1 MALFADLSLVLLAAL
16 AGGFL
21 AQRLGQPLM
30 VGYVLAGVIVGPFT
44 GGFTV
49 VNVHDIEQLAE
60 LGVALLLFSLGLE
73 LSFRELKPVRAVAL
87 GGATVQIILTIA
99 LGLGLGLALG
109 WSWRPALW
117 FGALISLS
125 STMVALKTIQ
135 AQGRRGT
142 LSSRVMFGILVV
154 QDLAVVVL
162 MIVLPELS
170 DPAGGLVKV
179 GTAALRAALFL
190 GVIVFV
196 ATRLVPRL
204 MAVVA
209 RWNSRELFLLSTT
222 TLAFGIGYVTWSFGL
237 SMALGAFVAGLVI
250 NESEYAHQALSDIVP
265 LRDLFGMLFFVSVGM
280 LLDPALVRQHLGA
293 LVFVVIVIVVGKAAI
308 LGGVV
313 RVFGYWNVVPLA
325 VGLTL
330 FQVGEFA
337 FVLARVG
344 LSSGA
349 IGNDVYALTLNA
361 AIVTMVLTP
370 ALSGLTPMLYERL
383 WPRRPRETFEEIN
396 LPRAGL
402 SNHVLIAGWGRVGR
416 SVGDALSHLDLP
428 YVLVEADDRRVRQ
441 ARVAGVPVI
450 YGDASQTVVLEAAGV
465 SRARAMLV
473 TAPAFLDVRNIVRA
487 ARRVRPD
494 LPIVARADSA
504 EAIQGLYALGVQEVA
519 SPEFEA
525 AIEMTRQALIHLNV
539 PAYDILRVAS
549 VIRRERY
556 GVPGEQLDD
565 QRAILGQVGEVTR
578 HLDFTWLRMPGDS
591 PFDGRTLGELRIRST
606 TGASVV
612 AVVHDGVLTA
622 NPDGE
627 VRLDAGDL
635 VAILGTR
642 DQIGRFEEA
651 AQSRERALHRR
662 DSTHRPIRLE
672 RREVGTPSPTSTRTR

>member
-1 MALFADLSLVLLAAL
+1 MALVADLSLVLLAAL

-30 VGYVLAGVIVGPFT
+30 LGYVLAGVIVGPFT
-44 GGFTV
+44 GGLTV

-87 GGATVQIILTIA
+87 AGATVQIIVTIA
-99 LGLGLGLALG
+99 LGLILGLSLG
-109 WSWRPALW
+109 WAWRPALW

-125 STMVALKTIQ
+125 STMVVLKTIQ

-170 DPAGGLVKV
+170 DPAGGLIKV
-179 GTAALRAALFL
+179 GTAALRAALLL
-190 GVIVFV
+190 GVIVLV

-222 TLAFGIGYVTWSFGL
+222 TMAFGIGYVTWSFGL

-280 LLDPALVRQHLGA
+280 LLDPALVWQQLGA
-293 LVFVVIVIVVGKAAI
+293 LVFVVVAIIIGKAAI
-308 LGGVV
+308 LAGVV
-313 RVFGYWNVVPLA
+313 RAFGYWNVVPLA

-370 ALSGLTPMLYERL
+370 AVSGLTPRLYERL
-383 WPRRPRETFEEIN
+383 WPRRPREAFEAIN

-402 SNHVLIAGWGRVGR
+402 SNHVIVAGWGRVGR

-428 YVLVEADDRRVRQ
+428 YVLVEFDDRRVRQ

-450 YGDASQTVVLEAAGV
+450 YGDASQAPVLEAAGV
-465 SRARAMLV
+465 SVARAMLV
-473 TAPAFLDVRNIVRA
+473 TVPAFSDVRSIVSA
-487 ARRVRPD
+487 ARQVRPD
-494 LPIVARADSA
+494 LPIVARADGT
-504 EAIQGLYALGVQEVA
+504 EAIHGLYALGVQEVA

-549 VIRRERY
+549 AIRRERY
-556 GVPGEQLDD
+556 GVPGEELVN
-565 QRAILGQVGEVTR
+565 QRAILSQVGEVTR
-578 HLDFTWLRMPGDS
+578 HLDFTWLRLPGES
-591 PFDGRTLGELRIRST
+591 LFDGRTLGELQIRST

-612 AVVHDGVLTA
+612 AVVHEGSLTA
-622 NPDGE
+622 NPDGQ
-627 VRLDAGDL
+627 VRLEAGDL
-635 VAILGTR
+635 VAVLGTR

-651 AQSRERALHRR
+651 AQSRERALH
-662 DSTHRPIRLE
+662 PA
-672 RREVGTPSPTSTRTR
+672 

>member
-1 MALFADLSLVLLAAL
+1 MALVADLSLVLLAAL

-30 VGYVLAGVIVGPFT
+30 VGYVLAGVLVGPFT
-44 GGFTV
+44 GGLTV

-87 GGATVQIILTIA
+87 GGATIQIIVTIT
-99 LGLGLGLALG
+99 LGLALGLALG
-109 WSWRPALW
+109 WEWRPALW

-125 STMVALKTIQ
+125 STMVVLKTIQ
-135 AQGRRGT
+135 AQGRLGT
-142 LSSRVMFGILVV
+142 LSSRVMFGILIV
-154 QDLAVVVL
+154 QDLAVVPL

-170 DPAGGLVKV
+170 DPAGGLVRV
-179 GTAALRAALFL
+179 GAAAARAVLLL
-190 GVIVFV
+190 GVIVLV

-204 MAVVA
+204 MAFVA

-222 TLAFGIGYVTWSFGL
+222 TLAVGVGYVTWSFGL
-237 SMALGAFVAGLVI
+237 SMAVGAFVAGLVI
-250 NESEYAHQALSDIVP
+250 NESEYAHQALSDIMP

-280 LLDPALVRQHLGA
+280 LLDPTLVWQQIGA
-293 LVFVVIVIVVGKAAI
+293 LVFVVVAIVVGKAAI
-308 LGGVV
+308 LAGVV
-313 RVFGYWNVVPLA
+313 RAFGYWNVVPLA

-370 ALSGLTPMLYERL
+370 AVSGLTSMAYERL
-383 WPRRPRETFEEIN
+383 WPHRPREAFEAIN
-396 LPRAGL
+396 LPRSGL
-402 SNHVLIAGWGRVGR
+402 SNHVLVAGWGRVGR
-416 SVGDALSHLDLP
+416 SVGDALSHLNLP
-428 YVLVEADDRRVRQ
+428 YVLVEFDDRRVRQ
-441 ARVAGVPVI
+441 ARAAGVPVI

-465 SRARAMLV
+465 SLARALLV
-473 TAPAFLDVRNIVRA
+473 TVPAYPDVRNIVTA
-487 ARRVRPD
+487 ARQVRPD
-494 LPIVARADSA
+494 LPIIARADGTD
-504 EAIQGLYALGVQEVA
+504 AIQGLYALGVHEVA

-525 AIEMTRQALIHLNV
+525 GIEMTRQALIHLNV

-549 VIRRERY
+549 AIRRERY
-556 GVPGEQLDD
+556 GVSGEQLDD
-565 QRAILGQVGEVTR
+565 QRAILTQVREVTR
-578 HLDFTWLRMPGDS
+578 YLDFTWFRLPGDS
-591 PFDGRTLGELRIRST
+591 AFHGRTLGELRVRST

-612 AVVHDGVLTA
+612 GVVHSGSLTA
-622 NPDGE
+622 NPDGQ
-627 VRLDAGDL
+627 VRLEAGDL
-635 VAILGTR
+635 VAVLGTR

-651 AQSRERALHRR
+651 AQSREHAVH
-662 DSTHRPIRLE
+662 
-672 RREVGTPSPTSTRTR
+672 GA

>member
-1 MALFADLSLVLLAAL
+1 MALVADLSLVLLAAL

-21 AQRLGQPLM
+21 AQRLRQPLM

-44 GGFTV
+44 GGLTV

-87 GGATVQIILTIA
+87 GGATVQIIVTIA
-99 LGLGLGLALG
+99 LGLARGLALG
-109 WSWRPALW
+109 WAWRPALW

-154 QDLAVVVL
+154 QDLAVVAL

-170 DPAGGLVKV
+170 DPAGGLVRV
-179 GTAALRAALFL
+179 GTAALRAALLL
-190 GVIVFV
+190 GVIVLV

-280 LLDPALVRQHLGA
+280 LLDPALVWQQLGA
-293 LVFVVIVIVVGKAAI
+293 LAFVVIAIVVGKAAI

-313 RVFGYWNVVPLA
+313 RAFGYWNVMPLA

-349 IGNDVYALTLNA
+349 ISNDVYALTLNA

-370 ALSGLTPMLYERL
+370 AVSGLTPKLYERL
-383 WPRRPRETFEEIN
+383 WPRRPREAFEEIN

-402 SNHVLIAGWGRVGR
+402 SNHVLVAGWGRVGR

-428 YVLVEADDRRVRQ
+428 YVLVEFDDRRVRQ

-473 TAPAFLDVRNIVRA
+473 TVPAFLDVRNIVRA
-487 ARRVRPD
+487 ARHVRPD

-549 VIRRERY
+549 TIRRERY
-556 GVPGEQLDD
+556 GVPGEELVD
-565 QRAILGQVGEVTR
+565 QRAILSQVGEVTR
-578 HLDFTWLRMPGDS
+578 HLDFTWLRLPTDG
-591 PFDGRTLGELRIRST
+591 PFGGRTLGELQIRST

-612 AVVHDGVLTA
+612 AVVHGGSLTA
-622 NPDGE
+622 NPDGQ
-627 VRLDAGDL
+627 VRLEAGDL
-635 VAILGTR
+635 VAVLGTR

-651 AQSRERALHRR
+651 AQSRERALHQA
-662 DSTHRPIRLE
+662 
-672 RREVGTPSPTSTRTR
+672 

>member
-1 MALFADLSLVLLAAL
+1 MALVADLSLVLLAAL

-44 GGFTV
+44 GGLTV

-87 GGATVQIILTIA
+87 GGATVQIVVTIA
-99 LGLGLGLALG
+99 LGLALGLALG
-109 WSWRPALW
+109 WAWRPALW

-154 QDLAVVVL
+154 QDLAVVAL

-170 DPAGGLVKV
+170 DPAGGLVRV
-179 GTAALRAALFL
+179 GTAALRAALLL
-190 GVIVFV
+190 GVIVLV

-280 LLDPALVRQHLGA
+280 LLDPALVWQQLGA
-293 LVFVVIVIVVGKAAI
+293 LAFVVMAIVVGKAAI
-308 LGGVV
+308 LAGVV
-313 RVFGYWNVVPLA
+313 RAFGYWNVVPLA

-349 IGNDVYALTLNA
+349 IGTDVYTLTLNA

-370 ALSGLTPMLYERL
+370 AVSGLTPVLYERL
-383 WPRRPRETFEEIN
+383 WPRRPREAFEEIN

-402 SNHVLIAGWGRVGR
+402 SNHVLVAGWGRVGR
-416 SVGDALSHLDLP
+416 SVGDALSHLNLP
-428 YVLVEADDRRVRQ
+428 YVLVEFDDRRVRQ

-450 YGDASQTVVLEAAGV
+450 YGDASQTLVLEAAGV
-465 SRARAMLV
+465 RLARAMLV

-487 ARRVRPD
+487 ARHVRPD

-525 AIEMTRQALIHLNV
+525 AIEMTRQALLHLNV

-549 VIRRERY
+549 AVRRERY
-556 GVPGEQLDD
+556 GVPGEVLDG
-565 QRAILGQVGEVTR
+565 QRAILTQVGEVTR
-578 HLDFTWLRMPGDS
+578 HLDFTWFRLPSDS
-591 PFDGRTLGELRIRST
+591 PFHGRSLGELQIRST

-612 AVVHDGVLTA
+612 AVVHGGSLTA
-622 NPDGE
+622 NPDGQ
-627 VRLDAGDL
+627 VRLEAGDL
-635 VAILGTR
+635 VAVLGTR

-651 AQSRERALHRR
+651 AQSRHHASHQAA
-662 DSTHRPIRLE
+662 
-672 RREVGTPSPTSTRTR
+672 SP

>member
-1 MALFADLSLVLLAAL
+1 MALVADLSLVLLAAL

-44 GGFTV
+44 GGLTV

-87 GGATVQIILTIA
+87 GGATVQIIVTIA
-99 LGLGLGLALG
+99 LGLVLGLSLG
-109 WSWRPALW
+109 WPWRPALW

-125 STMVALKTIQ
+125 STIVVLKTIQ

-179 GTAALRAALFL
+179 GTAALRAALL
-190 GVIVFV
+190 LSVIVLV

-222 TLAFGIGYVTWSFGL
+222 TMAFGIGYVTWSFGL

-280 LLDPALVRQHLGA
+280 LLDPALVWQQLGA
-293 LVFVVIVIVVGKAAI
+293 LVFVVVAIVIGKAAI
-308 LGGVV
+308 LAGVV
-313 RVFGYWNVVPLA
+313 RAFGYWNVVPLA

-344 LSSGA
+344 LASGA
-349 IGNDVYALTLNA
+349 IANDVYALTLNA

-370 ALSGLTPMLYERL
+370 AVSGLTPRLYERL
-383 WPRRPRETFEEIN
+383 WPRRPREAFEEIN

-402 SNHVLIAGWGRVGR
+402 SNHVIVAGWGRVGR
-416 SVGDALSHLDLP
+416 SVGDALSHLNLP
-428 YVLVEADDRRVRQ
+428 YVLVEFDDRRVRQ

-450 YGDASQTVVLEAAGV
+450 YGDAGQTLVLEAAGV
-465 SRARAMLV
+465 SVARAMLV
-473 TAPAFLDVRNIVRA
+473 TVPAFPDVRSIVSA
-487 ARRVRPD
+487 ARQVRPD
-494 LPIVARADSA
+494 LPIVARADGT
-504 EAIQGLYALGVQEVA
+504 EAIHGLYALGVQEVA

-549 VIRRERY
+549 AIRRERY
-556 GVPGEQLDD
+556 GVPGQALDD
-565 QRAILGQVGEVTR
+565 QRAILTQVGEVTR
-578 HLDFTWLRMPGDS
+578 HLDFTWLRLPADS
-591 PFDGRTLGELRIRST
+591 PFDGRTLAELQIRST
-606 TGASVV
+606 TGASLV
-612 AVVHDGVLTA
+612 AVVHGSSLTA
-622 NPDGE
+622 NPDGH
-627 VRLDAGDL
+627 VRLETGDL
-635 VAILGTR
+635 VAVLGTR

-651 AQSRERALHRR
+651 AQSRERAL
-662 DSTHRPIRLE
+662 PQA
-672 RREVGTPSPTSTRTR
+672 